1 MASQLSVV
9 NDCLA
14 IMGEAPLNTLAED
27 HAFKSAAINA
37 LTRITNTILSKG
49 WWFNMETLELSTNP
63 TDLRIY
69 LPNDVGTVLPS
80 HSNVNVVQRGR
91 VLYDL
96 DRGTDRFDV
105 GFTLTV
111 RLTRTL
117 ALEDIPASVS
127 DLIAAKTVL
136 DFQQLYDGDQTKTRN
151 LIIEVAGLNT
161 LANSEHIRNRRVNL
175 IDTSARLNR
184 IRNVINTSRTL

>member
-14 IMGEAPLNTLAED
+14 IMGEAPLLAIAED
-27 HAFKSAAINA
+27 HAFKQAAV
-37 LTRITNTILSKG
+37 NTLARNSNTVQSKG
-49 WWFNMETLELSTNP
+49 WWFNMETLDLSASP
-63 TDLRIY
+63 IDLRVY

-80 HSNVNVVQRGR
+80 HANVNIVQRGR

-96 DRGTDRFDV
+96 NKGTDRFTA

-111 RLTRTL
+111 KLTRTL

-151 LIIEVAGLNT
+151 LLIEVAALQT
-161 LANSEHIRNRRVNL
+161 LATAEHIRNRRVNL
-175 IDTSARLNR
+175 IDVSARLYR
-184 IRNVINTSRTL
+184 VRRVINQRY